1 MQKRHSM
8 KKVLSLLVLS
18 LLAISSAQAVI
29 VFNPANPLNVVDEG
43 GFTGTGTSA
52 GDPYEAVR
60 LRFNF
65 TGLNPSPLPSSFQ
78 ISNIFLKGPGI
89 TTSLSL
95 GSITITGNGNSPFT
109 SLVALNSTVP
119 ALNFATG
126 GVEVS
131 FDVPAGVIND
141 GASFSTAVTY
151 ATFDLSQ
158 VSTSATGPIFQAQ
171 NAAPIPEPGTWAAAA
186 LLAGGAAFARW
197 RKRKSA

>member
-1 MQKRHSM
+1 M
-8 KKVLSLLVLS
+8 KKTFALIAAAT
-18 LLAISSAQAVI
+18 LAISSAQGAI
-29 VFNPANPLNVVDEG
+29 IFNPANPLNVVDEG

-65 TGLNPSPLPSSFQ
+65 SGLNPIPLPASFQ

-109 SLVALNSTVP
+109 SLVPLNSTVP
-119 ALNFATG
+119 ALNFATDN
-126 GVEVS
+126 VEVS

-141 GASFSTAVTY
+141 GASFTTFVTY
-151 ATFDLSQ
+151 ATLDFDQ
-158 VSTSATGPIFQAQ
+158 VSTSTTGPIFQAQ
-171 NAAPIPEPGTWAAAA
+171 NVGPAPIPEPGTWAAAA
-186 LLAGGAAFARW
+186 LLAGGAAFMRW
-197 RKRKSA
+197 RKRKVS

>member
-1 MQKRHSM
+1 MMIRSA
-8 KKVLSLLVLS
+8 LLTVTAA
-18 LLAISSAQAVI
+18 LLFVADARAVI
-29 VFNPANPLNVVDEG
+29 VFNPTNPLNVVDEG

-65 TGLNPSPLPSSFQ
+65 SGLNPSPLPASFQ

-119 ALNFATG
+119 SLNFATG
-126 GVEVS
+126 NVEVS

-141 GASFSTAVTY
+141 GASFTTAVTY
-151 ATFDLSQ
+151 ATFDFAQ

-186 LLAGGAAFARW
+186 LLVGGAAYARW
-197 RKRKSA
+197 RKRKVA

>member
-1 MQKRHSM
+1 M
-8 KKVLSLLVLS
+8 KKAFALVAAATF
-18 LLAISSAQAVI
+18 AISSAQGAI
-29 VFNPANPLNVVDEG
+29 IFHPANPLNVVDQG

-65 TGLNPSPLPSSFQ
+65 SGLNPSPLPASFQ
-78 ISNIFLKGPGI
+78 ISNIFVKGPGI

-95 GSITITGNGNSPFT
+95 GSITITGNGNSPLT

-119 ALNFATG
+119 SLNFATDN
-126 GVEVS
+126 VEVS

-141 GASFSTAVTY
+141 GASFTTFVTY
-151 ATFDLSQ
+151 ATLDFDQ
-158 VSTSATGPIFQAQ
+158 VSTSTTGPIFQAQ

-186 LLAGGAAFARW
+186 LLAGGAAFMRW
-197 RKRKSA
+197 RKRTKAAN